1 MPETLTDDHAPAPK
15 PAPVSQEMAR
25 KFTFAGIELQPY
37 SFNRRVTFFRIR
49 SGDMSRIE
57 WAVLLLYICT
67 RTAAECDTAREDG
80 IPAFRMAAME
90 WAESLGID
98 KPAVATEAIAVADAI
113 EKNLAD
119 AVSIEPEITGGAS
132 GNV

>member
-1 MPETLTDDHAPAPK
+1 MNETLTDDNAPAK
-15 PAPVSQEMAR
+15 ITAPTSQDMAR
-25 KFTFAGIELQPY
+25 KFTFAGIELEPY

-57 WAVLLLYICT
+57 WAALLLYICT
-67 RTAAECDTAREDG
+67 RTPAECDTAREEA

-90 WAESLGID
+90 WAEKLGID
-98 KPAVATEAIAVADAI
+98 KASVATEAMSVADAI

-119 AVSIEPEITGGAS
+119 ATSVEPDTSGGAS
-132 GNV
+132 GNG

>member
-1 MPETLTDDHAPAPK
+1 MSEQLTDDNAEKK
-15 PAPVSQEMAR
+15 PAPISQDMAR
-25 KFTFAGIELQPY
+25 KFTFAVHELQPY

-67 RTAAECDTAREDG
+67 RTAAECDTARDEG

-98 KPAVATEAIAVADAI
+98 KPAVATEVMSVADAI
-113 EKNLAD
+113 EKNHTD
-119 AVSIEPEITGGAS
+119 AVSVEPETGGAS
-132 GNV
+132 GNA